1 MGKKDYGNST
11 IYLGLCIRR
20 RGNNRAI
27 KWTKRTYI
35 RKFKNMIKETY
46 KNTSG
51 QFGHK
56 VTVDYYRYRIK
67 KQSKWIFPVTYQGS
81 NWGSKPMYISYN
93 STPDPI
99 KYYKYVRRAFLLPL
113 TPTEAARGYKI
124 FFDVFTRLR
133 PLPNN
138 DGVCGYIL
146 GNGIYYSSNCLR
158 GKIKYDFVSVKLTS
172 HHNPLF
178 YKNKK

>member
-1 MGKKDYGNST
+1 MN
-11 IYLGLCIRR
+11 
-20 RGNNRAI
+20 
-27 KWTKRTYI
+27 KRTYI

-46 KNTSG
+46 QNTSG
-51 QFGHK
+51 QPGHE

-67 KQSKWIFPVTYQGS
+67 KQSKWIFPVTYK
-81 NWGSKPMYISYN
+81 GSKPMYISYN
-93 STPDPI
+93 ANAVGLP

-113 TPTEAARGYKI
+113 TQTEAARGYKI
-124 FFDVFTRLR
+124 FFDVFNRLR

-138 DGVCGYIL
+138 NGVCGYIL

-158 GKIKYDFVSVKLTS
+158 GKIKYDFVSIKLTS
-172 HHNPLF
+172 HPNPLF